1 MTRAHDAIPQLL
13 RILQRMNFF
22 RLKPWLLTIGAML
35 GLAACGSTPTREK
48 PLKEIIPLTAPV
60 LAPGVDSNS
69 DKLFVVITFSGGGK
83 RAAAFSFGVL
93 EALRDVK
100 VTTPDGDQHS
110 LLDEVD
116 LISAVSGGAF
126 TAAYYALNGKE
137 AFDSYA
143 PRFLNHDTEKDL
155 WHKVL
160 APINWSRLAK
170 PLVSR
175 SDLEV
180 EYFDEELFNGATVDQ
195 IMTRSPRVIVSATDL
210 VRAKPFAFTREQL
223 NGICVDPKSIP
234 VARAVFASAATPI
247 YFAPLV
253 MRTFAGQCGYVPPGS
268 VNTDAAGE
276 EDVYRRERAERLLS
290 FLDSADYPYLHLADG
305 ALADNLGARA
315 ILDEVALGETVTDAL
330 RRNGFS
336 RARRMLFIVVDARTG
351 FDRKYAKRPEPL
363 GIKKVMDA
371 VVSVT
376 FNRYSFETMNL
387 MRARVK
393 RWETEVRNT
402 RCKGALTIPDCDKF
416 DIDLVELSFDRVKD
430 STEREYLDRVPTAF
444 TLSSEQIIRLRR
456 AAHQLVDESPELR
469 SFLEQSARSGN
480 TKAEPGSK

>member
-1 MTRAHDAIPQLL
+1 
-13 RILQRMNFF
+13 MNFSKSMAWPVAAGV
-22 RLKPWLLTIGAML
+22 LIALS
-35 GLAACGSTPTREK
+35 ACGSTPTREK
-48 PLKEIIPLTAPV
+48 PLKEVVPLTAPV
-60 LAPGVDSNS
+60 FAPGVEANS
-69 DKLFVVITFSGGGK
+69 DRLFVVVTFSGGGK

-100 VTTPDGDQHS
+100 VTTPDGEQHT
-110 LLDEVD
+110 LLDEID

-160 APINWSRLAK
+160 APVNWPRLAK

-180 EYFDEELFNGATVDQ
+180 EYFDEELFNGATVHDV
-195 IMTRSPRVIVSATDL
+195 MTRSPRVIVSATDL

-223 NGICVDPKSIP
+223 NGICVDPKSVP

-253 MRTFAGQCGYVPPGS
+253 MRTFAGQCGYQPPE
-268 VNTDAAGE
+268 NLDFDATGAR
-276 EDVYRRERAERLLS
+276 DVYRKERADRLLS
-290 FLDSADYPYLHLADG
+290 FLDSKNAPYLHLADG
-305 ALADNLGARA
+305 AFADNLGARA
-315 ILDEVALGETVTDAL
+315 ILDEVALGDTVTDAL

-351 FDRKYAKRPEPL
+351 FDETYAQQPNPI
-363 GIKKVMDA
+363 GIKDVMNA

-387 MRARVK
+387 MRNRVK
-393 RWETEVRNT
+393 TWETEVRNT
-402 RCKGALTIPDCDKF
+402 RCKVALPIPDCDKF
-416 DIDLVELSFDRVKD
+416 DVDLVELSFERIREPA
-430 STEREYLDRVPTAF
+430 EREYLDRVPTAF

-456 AAHQLVDESPELR
+456 AAHLLVDESSELR
-469 SFLEQSARSGN
+469 MFLEESAKSANKSGR
-480 TKAEPGSK
+480 

>member
-1 MTRAHDAIPQLL
+1 
-13 RILQRMNFF
+13 MNFS
-22 RLKPWLLTIGAML
+22 KSIGWPVAAGAL
-35 GLAACGSTPTREK
+35 IALSACGSTPTREK
-48 PLKEIIPLTAPV
+48 PLKEIVPLTAPV
-60 LAPGVDSNS
+60 LAPGVESNS
-69 DKLFVVITFSGGGK
+69 DRLFVVVTFSGGGK

-100 VTTPDGDQHS
+100 VTTPDGEQHS
-110 LLDEVD
+110 LLDEID

-155 WHKVL
+155 WHKIL
-160 APINWSRLAK
+160 KPTNWPRLAK

-180 EYFDEELFNGATVDQ
+180 EYFDEELFNGATVYDV
-195 IMTRSPRVIVSATDL
+195 MTRSPRVIVSATDL

-223 NGICVDPKSIP
+223 NGICVDPKSVP

-253 MRTFAGQCGYVPPGS
+253 MRTFAGQCGYQPPDNVES
-268 VNTDAAGE
+268 DAAGAR
-276 EDVYRRERAERLLS
+276 DVYRKERADRLLS
-290 FLDSADYPYLHLADG
+290 FLDSKNAPYLHLADG
-305 ALADNLGARA
+305 AFADNLGARA
-315 ILDEVALGETVTDAL
+315 ILDEVALGDTVTDAL

-351 FDRKYAKRPEPL
+351 FDETYAQQPTPI
-363 GIKKVMDA
+363 GIKDVMDA

-387 MRARVK
+387 MRNRVK
-393 RWETEVRNT
+393 TWETEVRST
-402 RCKGALTIPDCDKF
+402 RCKVALAIPDCDKF
-416 DIDLVELSFDRVKD
+416 DVDLVELSFERVKEPA
-430 STEREYLDRVPTAF
+430 EREYLDRVPTAF

-456 AAHQLVDESPELR
+456 AAHLLVDESAELR
-469 SFLEQSARSGN
+469 VFLEESAKSADKSR
-480 TKAEPGSK
+480 K

>member
-1 MTRAHDAIPQLL
+1 
-13 RILQRMNFF
+13 MNFP
-22 RLKPWLLTIGAML
+22 RLVRLSSL
-35 GLAACGSTPTREK
+35 ACGVCITLSACFSAPKREEA
-48 PLKEIIPLTAPV
+48 LTEIVPLTAPV
-60 LAPGVDSNS
+60 LAPGVEANS
-69 DKLFVVITFSGGGK
+69 DKLFVVVTFSGGGK
-83 RAAAFSFGVL
+83 RAAAFSYGVL

-100 VTTPDGDQHS
+100 VTTPDGEQHT
-110 LLDEVD
+110 LLDEID

-126 TAAYYALNGKE
+126 TAAYYALNGHE
-137 AFDSYA
+137 TFESYA

-160 APINWSRLAK
+160 TPINWPRLAK

-180 EYFDEELFNGATVDQ
+180 EYFDEEMFGGATVYDL
-195 IMTRSPRVIVSATDL
+195 MTRSPRVIVTATDL

-223 NGICVDPKSIP
+223 NGVCVDPKSVP
-234 VARAVFASAATPI
+234 VARAVFASADTPI

-253 MRTFAGQCGYVPPGS
+253 MRTFAGQCGYVPPVS
-268 VNTDAAGE
+268 VGPEAAAE
-276 EDVYRRERAERLLS
+276 EDVYRHERAARLLS
-290 FLDSADYPYLHLADG
+290 YLDSKNYPYLHLADG

-330 RRNGFS
+330 RRNGFA

-351 FDRKYAKRPEPL
+351 FDPKYAKTPEPL

-387 MRARVK
+387 MRQRVG
-393 RWETEVRNT
+393 RWEKEVRST
-402 RCKGALTIPDCDKF
+402 RCKVALAIPDCDKF
-416 DIDLVELSFDRVKD
+416 DVDLVELSFDRVKEPA
-430 STEREYLDRVPTAF
+430 EREYLDRVPTAM
-444 TLSSEQIIRLRR
+444 TLSLEQIVRLRR
-456 AAHQLVDESPELR
+456 AAHLLVDESPELR
-469 SFLEQSARSGN
+469 RFLEESAKEGN
-480 TKAEPGSK
+480 ARAK